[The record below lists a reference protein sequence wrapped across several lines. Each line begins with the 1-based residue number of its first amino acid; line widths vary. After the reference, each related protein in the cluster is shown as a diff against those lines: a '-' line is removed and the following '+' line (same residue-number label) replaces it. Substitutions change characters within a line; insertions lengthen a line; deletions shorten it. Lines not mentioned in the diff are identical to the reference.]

1 MIHAYAE
8 EYLDDAMRN
17 LGEAMD
23 YARECHHLDLDT
35 FLSLFIATNLAR
47 EFGHGD
53 PRVVSGLSGT
63 ELVLETLHRS
73 GLSSKN
79 PPAPQRCYDLSSAYW
94 CGWILAF
101 TQWRSGR
108 SFREIHSL
116 LTIKELERLYPTL
129 HETGE
134 DRAADSIEKILL
146 ARQPVTKLQ
155 NKRKLCH
162 LTQKELSEKAGLN
175 LRTLQQY
182 ETRAK
187 DINHAAGETLLSLSK
202 VLSCRMDDLLEYS

>member
-1 MIHAYAE
+1 MIHAYTE

-23 YARECHHLDLDT
+23 CARECYQLDLDE

-47 EFGHGD
+47 EFALGT
-53 PRVVSGLSGT
+53 PRIVSGLSGT
-63 ELVLETLHRS
+63 ELVLETLYRS
-73 GLSSKN
+73 GLTTIV
-79 PPAPQRCYDLSSAYW
+79 PPAPQICYDLSSAYW

-101 TQWRSGR
+101 TQWRSSR
-108 SFREIHSL
+108 SFNEIHSL
-116 LTIKELERLYPTL
+116 LTMKELEQLYPTL

-134 DRAADSIEKILL
+134 EKAADSIEKILL
-146 ARQPVTKLQ
+146 TRQPVTKLQ
-155 NKRKLCH
+155 QKRKLCH
-162 LTQKELSEKAGLN
+162 LTQKELSEKAGIN

-187 DINHAAGETLLSLSK
+187 EINHAAGETLLSLSK
-202 VLSCRMDDLLEYS
+202 VLCCRMDDLVEFR